1 MKTKHQISELKNSKI
16 MGIFL
21 FSKTIKNGKQVS
33 DFWILKYVYI
43 KKYKFKNIKNTG
55 IQNHYMIGIAL
66 QVLTILNGL

>member
-1 MKTKHQISELKNSKI
+1 MKNSKI

-66 QVLTILNGL
+66 QVLTIMNGL

>member
-1 MKTKHQISELKNSKI
+1 

-43 KKYKFKNIKNTG
+43 KKYKFENIKNLG

>member
-1 MKTKHQISELKNSKI
+1 

-33 DFWILKYVYI
+33 DFWILKYVHI
-43 KKYKFKNIKNTG
+43 KKYKFKNIKNMG
-55 IQNHYMIGIAL
+55 IQNHYVIGIAL

>member
-1 MKTKHQISELKNSKI
+1 

-43 KKYKFKNIKNTG
+43 KKYKFKNIKNMG
-55 IQNHYMIGIAL
+55 IQNHYVIGIAL

>member
-1 MKTKHQISELKNSKI
+1 MKNSKI

-43 KKYKFKNIKNTG
+43 KKYKFKNIKNMG
-55 IQNHYMIGIAL
+55 IQNHYVIGIAL